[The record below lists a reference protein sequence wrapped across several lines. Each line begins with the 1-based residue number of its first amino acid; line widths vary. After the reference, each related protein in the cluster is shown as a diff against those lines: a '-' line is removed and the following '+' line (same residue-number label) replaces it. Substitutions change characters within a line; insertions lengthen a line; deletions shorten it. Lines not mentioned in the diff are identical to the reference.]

1 MGCGGCQHA
10 ALIWHIQVLTV
21 RTPRLAAEE
30 AFKRKNANYAAI
42 KPVAFPLSAQTL
54 IKGEQIERPDRL
66 LIGLSLGLIELS
78 FGLIETFRTARQ

>member
-1 MGCGGCQHA
+1 MA
-10 ALIWHIQVLTV
+10 A
-21 RTPRLAAEE
+21 E
-30 AFKRKNANYAAI
+30 AFKRKSANYAAI

-66 LIGLSLGLIELS
+66 LIGSHLVSLGSHWALIGLS